1 MTSCDSSGSSRLPDG
16 PFGNGGSP
24 GSTCHTGGPGEVYTN
39 GDQFIRNIGPPAHIT
54 GLSLADDHG
63 VELLGSWIVRVTGN
77 TLYGNWA
84 GRPVARPR
92 QLPGVHWG
100 QRQRAVGAV
109 IPTVSGGTVENIV
122 LAVARA
128 PGKGEAWARG
138 ILVKYSSGGQ
148 DYSLLTGTRIAI
160 VTRVSQCTALVKR
173 ITGA

>member
-1 MTSCDSSGSSRLPDG
+1 MTLHLVPLKANQPAFSVCPGIVDKGPVFGSKL
-16 PFGNGGSP
+16 
-24 GSTCHTGGPGEVYTN
+24 TTVTV
-39 GDQFIRNIGPPAHIT
+39 

-100 QRQRAVGAV
+100 QRQHAVGAI
-109 IPTVSGGTVENIV
+109 IPTVSGSTVENIV

-128 PGKGEAWARG
+128 PGKGQAWARG
-138 ILVKYSSGGQ
+138 ILVKYTSGGQ